1 MSKPNFA
8 FNQFESAL
16 TGFVNN
22 FQLKLQQMIPDLPV
36 YIQATGDFSY
46 MVNKKFLETKNQEIY
61 QKIPRVVIKIED
73 IQINQQE
80 DSNQYNKF
88 YYIFDNEYYQCNAR
102 RKAYTINITSNF
114 VCSNFITMLNNMEVI
129 AVLCAK
135 DNVFT
140 YEFLGNTFQ
149 SAYVNSGTNSE
160 IPSIDMGSGG
170 TRNCTFT
177 NQWELQVHLIVPVID
192 SIVHVDDSVIDRID
206 FDLWLETN
214 YSTNYSKHPKIKV
227 DSELT
232 EIKNRMIIG
241 SKTAKYSKQL
251 TNEHEK
257 IEKRNNPDYESFDIN
272 QDFTDNPSIYCEYNQ
287 NKLDKHGFE

>member
-88 YYIFDNEYYQCNAR
+88 YYIFDNEYYQCTAR

-206 FDLWLETN
+206 FDLRLEN
-214 YSTNYSKHPKIKV
+214 DYPKHPKIKV

-241 SKTAKYSKQL
+241 SKTAKDSEQL

-257 IEKRNNPDYESFDIN
+257 IEKQSNPDYESFDIN
-272 QDFTDNPSIYCEYNQ
+272 QDFTDNASIYRVNKE
-287 NKLDKHGFE
+287 NKLKKHGFE